1 MHAYARNHARA
12 IVGAVIAF
20 VLSLVALPVRA
31 VAAST
36 LAVTTQDTGHVKI
49 MSSWSDYEANRP
61 PENDKSTW
69 PASDSA
75 SLDGAAAVIL
85 RPADSYGYLQSLK
98 AADAQGQNVVQLG
111 FTDVTTDNRFK
122 FTDEFK
128 SGNNPLGIKLSGH
141 NENNGNTDIDFGMT
155 FGADVTVTAVYR
167 HRSTVTFYTNY
178 SASDS
183 SVHQTMEGYSGDP
196 IAVTVPVRE
205 GYVFKGW
212 ATSRLGPV
220 VAGPGEVLKFPDS
233 STQSYYA
240 IWGTLSPEAATHTI
254 SFDANGGEGSMAP
267 QTYEEGRPQALVLN
281 SFVRVGH
288 SFRGWNTSADGT
300 GTAYGDGDT
309 IVVTSDL
316 TLYAQW
322 TPISYTVTLHANHG
336 EDETKR
342 VTVTYGE
349 DTKFITYDIFTW
361 PGHKIVGWN
370 TRPDGSGTNYG
381 PGEYITITRDT
392 DFYAVW
398 ADATETP
405 SYGSN
410 TTIPNNPV
418 TPVTAVEESSRIRGG
433 DIQPASSRDRA
444 QDSALPQT
452 GDDGLAALVPVL
464 AFAGAVVLVAGVV
477 ARRRQSR
484 HEMPR

>member
-288 SFRGWNTSADGT
+288 SFRG
-300 GTAYGDGDT
+300 
-309 IVVTSDL
+309 
-316 TLYAQW
+316 
-322 TPISYTVTLHANHG
+322 
-336 EDETKR
+336 
-342 VTVTYGE
+342 
-349 DTKFITYDIFTW
+349 
-361 PGHKIVGWN
+361 
-370 TRPDGSGTNYG
+370 
-381 PGEYITITRDT
+381 
-392 DFYAVW
+392 
-398 ADATETP
+398 
-405 SYGSN
+405 
-410 TTIPNNPV
+410 
-418 TPVTAVEESSRIRGG
+418 
-433 DIQPASSRDRA
+433 
-444 QDSALPQT
+444 
-452 GDDGLAALVPVL
+452 
-464 AFAGAVVLVAGVV
+464 
-477 ARRRQSR
+477 
-484 HEMPR
+484 

>member
-1 MHAYARNHARA
+1 M
-12 IVGAVIAF
+12 
-20 VLSLVALPVRA
+20 
-31 VAAST
+31 
-36 LAVTTQDTGHVKI
+36 
-49 MSSWSDYEANRP
+49 
-61 PENDKSTW
+61 
-69 PASDSA
+69 
-75 SLDGAAAVIL
+75 
-85 RPADSYGYLQSLK
+85 
-98 AADAQGQNVVQLG
+98 VQLG

-288 SFRGWNTSADGT
+288 SFRVGT
-300 GTAYGDGDT
+300 RVRTAQ
-309 IVVTSDL
+309 V
-316 TLYAQW
+316 
-322 TPISYTVTLHANHG
+322 
-336 EDETKR
+336 
-342 VTVTYGE
+342 
-349 DTKFITYDIFTW
+349 
-361 PGHKIVGWN
+361 
-370 TRPDGSGTNYG
+370 RPT
-381 PGEYITITRDT
+381 
-392 DFYAVW
+392 
-398 ADATETP
+398 ATETR
-405 SYGSN
+405 S
-410 TTIPNNPV
+410 
-418 TPVTAVEESSRIRGG
+418 
-433 DIQPASSRDRA
+433 
-444 QDSALPQT
+444 
-452 GDDGLAALVPVL
+452 
-464 AFAGAVVLVAGVV
+464 
-477 ARRRQSR
+477 
-484 HEMPR
+484 

>member
-1 MHAYARNHARA
+1 MHAYARSRTRT
-12 IVGAVIAF
+12 IVGALI
-20 VLSLVALPVRA
+20 VLVLGLVALPVRA

-49 MSSWSDYEANRP
+49 MSSWSDYEAKRP
-61 PENDKSTW
+61 SESDSSTW
-69 PASDSA
+69 PASDST
-75 SLDGAAAVIL
+75 SLDGTAAVIL
-85 RPADSYGYLQSLK
+85 RPAESYGYLQSVR

-111 FTDVTTDNRFK
+111 FTDVATDNTFK
-122 FTDEFK
+122 FTSEFE

-141 NENNGNTDIDFGMT
+141 NENNGNTNIDFGMT
-155 FGADVTVTAVYR
+155 FGADVTITAIYR
-167 HRSTVTFYTNY
+167 RRSTVTFYTNH

-183 SVHQTMEGYSGDP
+183 SVHQTVEGYSGDP

-212 ATSRLGPV
+212 ATSRLGPA

-240 IWGTLSPEAATHTI
+240 IWGTSSPKVSTHTI
-254 SFDANGGEGSMAP
+254 SFDANGGEGSMDP
-267 QTYEEGRPQALVLN
+267 QTYEEGKPRALALN
-281 SFVRVGH
+281 LFVRAGH
-288 SFRGWNTSADGT
+288 SFRGWNTKADGT

-309 IVVTSDL
+309 ILVTSNL

-336 EDETKR
+336 EDETRR

-349 DTKFITYDIFTW
+349 DTKFIAYDTFTW

-370 TRPDGSGTNYG
+370 TMPDGSGTNYG
-381 PGEYITITRDT
+381 PGENIAITRDT
-392 DFYAVW
+392 DLYAVW
-398 ADATETP
+398 ANTTETP
-405 SYGSN
+405 SYGPDTRISN
-410 TTIPNNPV
+410 

-433 DIQPASSRDRA
+433 DIQSASPKDRA
-444 QDSALPQT
+444 QDGALPQT
-452 GDDGLAALVPVL
+452 GDDGLAALVPTL
-464 AFAGAVVLVAGVV
+464 AFVGAVVSGAGIV
-477 ARRRQSR
+477 ARWRQSR
-484 HEMPR
+484 HEAPR